1 MISKRDQINYLVI
14 LLCVIILVLT
24 FTFKKDIEEVQVY
37 GVFIITLLIVCFTV
51 YSLVYTKE
59 DFTNPVDYT
68 RTCYNRNKEYKDYKE
83 KVFNRIKILSE
94 IEEKDR
100 QGLEYD
106 DEIIKIM
113 EMEDHNSD
121 YLANGE
127 SF

>member
-1 MISKRDQINYLVI
+1 MFNNIG
-14 LLCVIILVLT
+14 LT
-24 FTFKKDIEEVQVY
+24 FTFKKDIEYNQVY
-37 GVFIITLLIVCFTV
+37 GVFIITLLIICFTV

-59 DFTNPVDYT
+59 DFSNKDNT

-83 KVFNRIKILSE
+83 KVFNRIKTLSE

-100 QGLEYD
+100 KGLEYD
-106 DEIIKIM
+106 DEMIKMM
-113 EMEDHNSD
+113 EMKDHNSD

>member
-14 LLCVIILVLT
+14 LLCLIILVLT
-24 FTFKKDIEEVQVY
+24 FTFKKDIEEAQVY

-59 DFTNPVDYT
+59 DFSNPDNT
-68 RTCYNRNKEYKDYKE
+68 RSCYNRNKEYKDYKE
-83 KVFNRIKILSE
+83 KVFNRIKTLSE

-106 DEIIKIM
+106 DEMNKIM
-113 EMEDHNSD
+113 EMKDHNSD

>member
-14 LLCVIILVLT
+14 LLCLIILVLT
-24 FTFKKDIEEVQVY
+24 FTFKKDIEEAQVY

-51 YSLVYTKE
+51 YSLMYTKE
-59 DFTNPVDYT
+59 DFSNPDNT
-68 RTCYNRNKEYKDYKE
+68 RSCYNRNKEYKDYKE
-83 KVFNRIKILSE
+83 KVFNRIKTLSE

-106 DEIIKIM
+106 DEMIKRM

>member
-14 LLCVIILVLT
+14 LLCLIILVLT
-24 FTFKKDIEEVQVY
+24 FTFKKDIEEAQVY
-37 GVFIITLLIVCFTV
+37 GVFIITMLIVCFTV
-51 YSLVYTKE
+51 YSLMYTKE
-59 DFTNPVDYT
+59 DFSNPDNT
-68 RTCYNRNKEYKDYKE
+68 RSCYNRNKEYKDYKE
-83 KVFNRIKILSE
+83 KVFNRIKTLSE

-106 DEIIKIM
+106 DEMIKRM

>member
-14 LLCVIILVLT
+14 LLCLIILVLT

-37 GVFIITLLIVCFTV
+37 GVFIITMLIVCFTV

-59 DFTNPVDYT
+59 DFTNQDNT
-68 RTCYNRNKEYKDYKE
+68 RSCYNRNKEYKDYKE
-83 KVFNRIKILSE
+83 KVFNRIKTLSE

-106 DEIIKIM
+106 DEMIKRM

>member
-14 LLCVIILVLT
+14 LLCVIILILT

-59 DFTNPVDYT
+59 EFTNLDNT

-83 KVFNRIKILSE
+83 KVFNRVKILSE

-106 DEIIKIM
+106 DEMIKII
-113 EMEDHNSD
+113 EMADHNSD